1 MRVLLL
7 FLAIKILIFSNFTN
21 AKSEQNKEFKLSPS
35 AVKSFFVY
43 ISSDRKTSDRFL
55 VTEDGIGTF
64 TWYCPQKLCFPASEK
79 IYAKPC
85 SKINNNKSCK
95 IFAVGRKVKWKNL
108 GNTKTTSIKFKQS
121 ITYIE
126 MKKKLKVHDL
136 IN

>member
-1 MRVLLL
+1 MKVLLI
-7 FLAIKILIFSNFTN
+7 FLTIKILFFSSFTN
-21 AKSEQNKEFKLSPS
+21 AKSEQYKEFKLSSS
-35 AVKSFFVY
+35 AVKSFFIY
-43 ISSDRKTSDRFL
+43 ISSDRKTADRFL

-85 SKINNNKSCK
+85 SKINNNKKCK

-108 GNTKTTSIKFKQS
+108 GNTKTTLIKFKQS
-121 ITYIE
+121 ITYDE
-126 MKKKLKVHDL
+126 MKKKLKVHGL